1 MGGLSLWPWECWT
14 EAGWCPSRRFM
25 ICVSIFPSF
34 SLEPI
39 PGQADHTCRSS
50 QIFGTCWS
58 SQLCPGLPGL
68 CRLVRT
74 QPVPGRRDQTC
85 RSSQIFGTCWSS
97 QLCPGFRGS
106 CRLVRTQLGH
116 EHGRRCLTCSSTCTE
131 VTTPGV
137 EGGVPSARAST
148 GTQSGMLGVT
158 GHGNGGRYAR
168 CPCFHGHP
176 ERYARSNRPR
186 EWGAVCPVPVFP
198 RAHRAVCSRRN
209 RPR

>member
-1 MGGLSLWPWECWT
+1 MGGLSLWPWECWA
-14 EAGWCPSRRFM
+14 EAGWCSSRRSLS
-25 ICVSIFPSF
+25 CVSISDSF

-39 PGQADHTCRSS
+39 PGRVDQTCRSS

-68 CRLVRT
+68 CRL
-74 QPVPGRRDQTC
+74 
-85 RSSQIFGTCWSS
+85 
-97 QLCPGFRGS
+97 LCPRFRGS

-131 VTTPGV
+131 VTTPEV

-148 GTQSGMLGVT
+148 GTQSDMLGVT

-168 CPCFHGHP
+168 
-176 ERYARSNRPR
+176 
-186 EWGAVCPVPVFP
+186 
-198 RAHRAVCSRRN
+198 
-209 RPR
+209 